1 MPDKA
6 PAEFHRRHNHA
17 TLTTTGA
24 SAAGNGTTILG
35 YAQKGRM
42 RTLQREERKITCREN
57 GEDERTST
65 MTTAKTTMIG
75 QAGVRLNPPSNLLCT
90 QCRATTGRA
99 SRMWRLT
106 TPSLGCRV
114 SAGLKRH
121 LARVTQGPGWQ
132 LWQEGIG
139 AQAPAHRRM
148 MNATACATNKNEPKS
163 EELLEPELSA
173 EREEEARG

>member
-35 YAQKGRM
+35 DAQKGRM

-57 GEDERTST
+57 GADERTST
-65 MTTAKTTMIG
+65 MATAKATMMG
-75 QAGVRLNPPSNLLCT
+75 QAGVRLNPPEQLALHTMPRYDGAGFTHVEADYSKPWLPSES
-90 QCRATTGRA
+90 RPEAT
-99 SRMWRLT
+99 
-106 TPSLGCRV
+106 
-114 SAGLKRH
+114 
-121 LARVTQGPGWQ
+121 PG
-132 LWQEGIG
+132 EE
-139 AQAPAHRRM
+139 APTHRRM

-163 EELLEPELSA
+163 EYDQDQRSTGVHAGTLQ
-173 EREEEARG
+173 RTTGTGTQR